1 MSTVLVQLQHT
12 QQRLL
17 RLNRSSYAATE
28 QHALQ
33 EMLLT
38 TILELQA
45 LYFDTVDSG
54 QRIRLLHCL
63 SVLELEI
70 PLYNC
75 PVETSLLAWQHL
87 HESLLTCIDISLSA
101 QACSVS

>member
-1 MSTVLVQLQHT
+1 MSTIVAQLQHT

-17 RLNRSSYAATE
+17 RLNRSSYTVAD

-45 LYFDTVDSG
+45 LYFDTLDSS

-63 SVLELEI
+63 SVLEQEI
-70 PLYNC
+70 PLYGS

-87 HESLLTCIDISLSA
+87 HESLLTCIDISVSA
-101 QACSVS
+101 QLCSVP